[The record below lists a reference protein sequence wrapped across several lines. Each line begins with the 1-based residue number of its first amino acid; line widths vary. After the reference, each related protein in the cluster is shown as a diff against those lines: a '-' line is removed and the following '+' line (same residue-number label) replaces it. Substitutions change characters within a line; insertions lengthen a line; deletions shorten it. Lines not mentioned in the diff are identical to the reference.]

1 MMHILG
7 GDIGGTKTL
16 LTVAAL
22 DERSG
27 QQSVVFEQRLPSGD
41 YKKFSTLLEAFFE
54 NARSVAIINVQYAC
68 FAVAG
73 PVHDQGDAQVAK
85 VTSLPWQLDTRQL
98 CEQFALQR
106 VKLINDFEAIG
117 YGIGSLAAD
126 DLVTL
131 QESERLAGKPC
142 VVLGAGTGLGVCQL
156 IHHGGEYQVVPSEG
170 GHADFGPND
179 TLQSGLLTYMHQ
191 RYDHVSYDR
200 LVSGRG
206 IGHIFGYLVDRGGLA
221 DHAEVKRILASDD
234 VPAAIAAA
242 QDQLEV
248 ARETI
253 RLFVRIYGA
262 QAGNLA
268 LLNLA
273 YGGVYLAGGI
283 APKLIDQLR
292 SSVFL
297 EAFRAKGRMADL
309 MTKFPVYVV
318 MNPKAGLLG
327 ALKQARP

>member
-1 MMHILG
+1 
-7 GDIGGTKTL
+7 
-16 LTVAAL
+16 
-22 DERSG
+22 
-27 QQSVVFEQRLPSGD
+27 
-41 YKKFSTLLEAFFE
+41 
-54 NARSVAIINVQYAC
+54 
-68 FAVAG
+68 
-73 PVHDQGDAQVAK
+73 
-85 VTSLPWQLDTRQL
+85 
-98 CEQFALQR
+98 
-106 VKLINDFEAIG
+106 
-117 YGIGSLAAD
+117 
-126 DLVTL
+126 
-131 QESERLAGKPC
+131 
-142 VVLGAGTGLGVCQL
+142 
-156 IHHGGEYQVVPSEG
+156 
-170 GHADFGPND
+170 
-179 TLQSGLLTYMHQ
+179 MHQ